1 MRLAEIHH
9 SFLQL
14 IVVTVVFLFGFHGFG
29 HSMNLHNPETKKEII
44 SHRDSLIIEMVE
56 FVQPD
61 YKLLKEARK
70 HIEGRIKRFPTK
82 IIRRDTLSH
91 FLNTAYAL
99 SYYEFVKHD
108 FKKAKK
114 LSEKFVESS
123 MPPGF
128 FSYFFN
134 FASIG
139 FNASTA
145 LTEKGKLKTR
155 KDKNSWYTPI
165 KFEWSDSLKWDFKR
179 SYVDFLDSFLDDM
192 PTDCTLTTYRE
203 LLTAYHKGGG
213 RLELLNGYSRK
224 GFIQRCV
231 DADRKDVLDIIY
243 RLWDVCFED
252 FHKNG
257 NGYLEYKNLT
267 LKVDSIAVA
276 KTYNEILSFDV
287 NVNKHQIDSL
297 IAIGTDV
304 DLSTRIMRLVNLYFN
319 QSKFQELVDAC
330 ERLYPKVSGK
340 SINTLHNYWALGL
353 SNLGRHEEALNHY
366 DHAIK
371 YSTDQRIISSM
382 RLNKACTLGEM
393 GRTEEAVEIFMKEK
407 DVPCT
412 PFEKFVWHDNLGYV
426 YSFSDP
432 STALYYYDS
441 AERYLDSGSMD
452 LERKI
457 RHFCR
462 KAKVLSHNS
471 YLQRN
476 SIEKAMDYTRQYG
489 CSDVGKGMA
498 YSELAAFTSS
508 TFDYQEAD
516 RLFQAA
522 RQYYQKLAD
531 SDLRKISFNH
541 QFATNLY
548 LLGQRDEALQLLAQ
562 QLDIVNQSYGRQHGE
577 YSSILC
583 SIIQLACSHPTTD
596 IDIEG
601 LYKEFSTLKDDN
613 NHTLNPFEIAKSEIA
628 YHVYS
633 GSCLE
638 ALNIAYNALST
649 VVNPMEKLRIIQ
661 QYELI
666 ARKNLNH
673 TDYINHITAIIPTVK
688 VSMIGGL
695 LTLSGDE
702 ERALSIPLSNMID
715 GALSKEANE
724 IALQLCLFRKGLLY
738 TKKKTIERKLAI
750 KRPSKKVS
758 NRLKAARQ
766 ELNNAVAYND
776 SVHIPELTANV
787 FRLERELGNRL
798 SSEKK
803 LYSELD
809 RKLASV
815 IERLSDE
822 DLAVEFVRYLE
833 GSSYNYGAFLIGH
846 NGLKEF
852 VRIGT
857 EEDILSNPRI
867 VWTWMPDYIDGY
879 ENLYFCPDGVLNRL
893 GVEYLRPDG
902 LPSYKHIKFHRVFHL
917 SEIDRGTCEIGNNVV
932 VVGISDH
939 NSPINDG
946 DPVDRGNWTD
956 LPNVEYEIE
965 LISKNI
971 YRDKLTILLN
981 NQATEQNVSGLSGD
995 EVSTLHFSSHGFYR
1009 NYETLSQA
1017 ALDSSNED
1025 YHVARRFLSGGLTEV
1040 CGIVL
1045 RQGNISWQ
1053 SPYIL
1058 DENDDLLTAEEI
1070 ELLSFPKLNLT
1081 VLSTC
1086 ESGLGE
1092 IDNEGVWGLQRA
1104 FRIAGTKNLICTL
1117 TKVDDYWAAQFMD
1130 AFYEKAAH
1138 GNNIYDSFQSAQQ
1151 WIRRELPDNPEIWS
1165 SFILIE

>member
-1 MRLAEIHH
+1 MKLAEIHH

-14 IVVTVVFLFGFHGFG
+14 IVITVVFLLGFHGFG
-29 HSMNLHNPETKKEII
+29 HSMNLHNPETKMEVLT
-44 SHRDSLIIEMVE
+44 HRDSLIIEMVT
-56 FVQPD
+56 FIQPEN
-61 YKLLKEARK
+61 KLTKDTRK
-70 HIEGRIKRFPTK
+70 HIENRIKLFPNK
-82 IIRRDTLSH
+82 IIRRDTLNH
-91 FLNTAYAL
+91 FLNTAYAIA
-99 SYYEFVKHD
+99 YYEFVKHD
-108 FKKAKK
+108 FKKAKR
-114 LSEKFVESS
+114 LSEQFAESS

-128 FSYFFN
+128 FSYFFHYS
-134 FASIG
+134 SIG
-139 FNASTA
+139 LNASTS
-145 LTEKGKLKTR
+145 LTEKGKLKTT

-165 KFEWSDSLKWDFKR
+165 KFEWSDSLNWDFKR
-179 SYVDFLDSFLDDM
+179 SFVDFLDSFLDDM
-192 PTDCTLTTYRE
+192 PTDCALTTYRE

-213 RLELLNGYSRK
+213 RLELLNGYSRR
-224 GFIQRCV
+224 GFIQRCL
-231 DADRKDVLDIIY
+231 DADRKDILDIIY
-243 RLWDVCFED
+243 GLWDVCFED

-257 NGYLEYKNLT
+257 NGYLEYKNPT
-267 LKVDSIAVA
+267 LKLDSIAIA

-287 NVNKHQIDSL
+287 NINKHQIDSI

-304 DLSTRIMRLVNLYFN
+304 DLSPRIMRLANLYFN
-319 QSKFQELVDAC
+319 QSRFQELVDAC
-330 ERLYPKVSGK
+330 ERLSPKVSGK
-340 SINTLHNYWALGL
+340 SLNTLHNYWALGL
-353 SNLGRHEEALNHY
+353 SNLGRYEEALHHY

-407 DVPCT
+407 DVPST
-412 PFEKFVWHDNLGYV
+412 PFEKFVWYDNLGYV
-426 YSFSDP
+426 YNFSDP
-432 STALYYYDS
+432 SIALYYYDC

-452 LERKI
+452 SDRKI

-462 KAKVLSHNS
+462 KAKVLNHNS

-508 TFDYQEAD
+508 SFDYKEAD
-516 RLFQAA
+516 RLFQTAH
-522 RQYYQKLAD
+522 QHYQKLAD
-531 SDLRKISFNH
+531 SDLRKISFNR
-541 QFATNLY
+541 QFASNLY
-548 LLGQRDEALQLLAQ
+548 LLDQRDESLQLLDR
-562 QLDIVNQSYGRQHGE
+562 QLEIVRQSYGKHHVE
-577 YSSILC
+577 YSKILC
-583 SIIQLACSHPTTD
+583 SIIQLACLHSTTGV
-596 IDIEG
+596 DIENIH
-601 LYKEFSTLKDDN
+601 KEFSILAETSQN
-613 NHTLNPFEIAKSEIA
+613 ALNAYEIAKTEIA
-628 YHVYS
+628 YLIYS
-633 GSCLE
+633 DKWQD
-638 ALNIAYNALST
+638 ALHTAEDALSLPL
-649 VVNPMEKLRIIQ
+649 NPMQKLSIIQ
-661 QYELI
+661 QYEAI
-666 ARKNLNH
+666 ARDNLNQAE
-673 TDYINHITAIIPTVK
+673 YINRMNEMISTVK
-688 VSMIGGL
+688 VGMIGGL
-695 LTLSGDE
+695 LTLSGGK
-702 ERALSIPLSNMID
+702 ERALSRPLSDIID
-715 GALSKEANE
+715 GALAKGANE
-724 IALQLCLFRKGLLY
+724 VALQLCLFRKGLLY

-750 KRPSKKVS
+750 KRSLKKVS
-758 NRLKAARQ
+758 NRLQVARQ

-776 SVHIPELTANV
+776 SIHIPELTANV

-803 LYSELD
+803 LYSELE
-809 RKLASV
+809 RTLAQV
-815 IERLSDE
+815 AQRLSYE
-822 DLAVEFVRYLE
+822 DLAVEFVKYSV
-833 GSSYNYGAFLIGH
+833 GKIINYGAFLIDR
-846 NGLKEF
+846 NGMKEF

-857 EEDILSNPRI
+857 EEDILSNPSI
-867 VWTWMPDYIDGY
+867 VWTWMPDYTDGY

-893 GVEYLRPDG
+893 GVEYLSSDG
-902 LPSYKHIKFHRVFHL
+902 LPSYKQIKFHRVFHL
-917 SEIDRGTCEIGNNVV
+917 SEIYRVPCEIGNNVV
-932 VVGISDH
+932 VVGVSDH

-1040 CGIVL
+1040 GGIVL

-1092 IDNEGVWGLQRA
+1092 IDDDGVWGLQRA

-1130 AFYEKAAH
+1130 VFYEKAAH